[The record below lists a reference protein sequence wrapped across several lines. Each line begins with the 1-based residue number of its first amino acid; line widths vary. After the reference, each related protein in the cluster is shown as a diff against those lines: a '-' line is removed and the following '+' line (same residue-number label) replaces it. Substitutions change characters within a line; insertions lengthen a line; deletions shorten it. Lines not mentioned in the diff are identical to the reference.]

1 MDGLFLLKYIL
12 LPEGLMCKIDFN
24 RRIFCTTIIEK
35 LSEICEIPAYFGLP
49 SAPRIFTKLMKI
61 LISLVT
67 KLCSKIIIYVV
78 NILLMGVTL
87 KELSVVQD
95 TLIYLLQSLGFLVSI
110 QKSVLNPTLTL
121 EFLGV
126 VVISQDMTLDK
137 ENTATTWHLG

>member
-1 MDGLFLLKYIL
+1 
-12 LPEGLMCKIDFN
+12 
-24 RRIFCTTIIEK
+24 
-35 LSEICEIPAYFGLP
+35 
-49 SAPRIFTKLMKI
+49 
-61 LISLVT
+61 
-67 KLCSKIIIYVV
+67 
-78 NILLMGVTL
+78 MGVTL